1 MLKIFCDFL
10 QKSQQVSLA
19 LLPLASAY
27 LFCPVS
33 HIFPISFP
41 AKLLIPELFLLCHDH
56 RPASLILECF
66 QESGDLWPLSKGSK
80 VGPSKVIQMN
90 LLTKQKETHKLRKW
104 TYGCQGEGIVRD
116 FGKVMYIRLYLKWI
130 TSKDLLYSTGNSA
143 QCDDVPVWMGGGF
156 GEERIHVYV
165 WRNPF
170 TVRLKLP
177 QHS

>member
-104 TYGCQGEGIVRD
+104 TYGYQREGTVRE
-116 FGKVMYIRLYLKWI
+116 FVKVIHTLLYLKWI
-130 TSKDLLYSTGNSA
+130 TDRTYCIAHGTLFNVMCQPGWEQGL
-143 QCDDVPVWMGGGF
+143 
-156 GEERIHVYV
+156 GE
-165 WRNPF
+165 
-170 TVRLKLP
+170 KG
-177 QHS
+177 